1 MRVGER
7 RRVYQNGERVLH
19 TVIAKVFNGGE
30 KTVRDLMLIYSGHR
44 LGLNSL
50 RSATASPQRGD
61 RHATVALIR
70 DSHGPFIASPLTAKN
85 SIVVGLSASAA
96 NSAVA
101 FAIWAE
107 KNYLSHQRKRGD
119 QRGQP
124 AHCCAGAVRAS

>member
-1 MRVGER
+1 MTPTDGVRVG
-7 RRVYQNGERVLH
+7 
-19 TVIAKVFNGGE
+19 
-30 KTVRDLMLIYSGHR
+30 IYSGHR

-70 DSHGPFIASPLTAKN
+70 DSHGPFIASPLTAKD

-107 KNYLSHQRKRGD
+107 KNYLSHQRKRCD

-124 AHCCAGAVRAS
+124 AHSCAGAVRASWPVPLGGGARLPTRS